1 MRRKLNVK
9 NSYLYIIEDASSV
22 ALPKDLEGRDKF
34 PCIVPGNIETTVAEK
49 EGITDLYFG
58 TNVLALCKYELC
70 DFWYE
75 IVFENDEEFDFITF
89 DGVDV
94 LAEYFL
100 GGKNIGSSDN
110 MFIPHSFDVSDCLK
124 KGENTLFVHI
134 KNPISFASEKEYGAG
149 LWSISDYNYESVYV
163 RKAPHEYGWDICP
176 RAMLGGIFKD
186 VFLEKRRSAEI
197 ESVYFHTLSIDHLG
211 AHVKVIYDLKLS
223 PALYGKTRIV
233 IKGEHG
239 NKSFSL
245 DKTVVFKHGVIDFC
259 IPHSNLVLWNP
270 VGYGNPYLYDVNVE
284 LRCETGDLLAES
296 KLKVGVRTLT
306 LDFDK
311 SGNRKEF
318 LFKANGIPVMVKGTN
333 WVPLDALHSNDKNRL
348 YPALKLLKQ
357 TGCNMVRCWGGN
369 LYESEEFFDFCDE
382 NGIMVWQDFSMAC
395 SVYPNDEEF
404 VKNLKKEIST
414 VVRRIRTH
422 PSLCCYC
429 GDNENDLGMFFNG
442 INVTDYGISRRVIPE
457 TLFDVDPFRPY
468 LPSSP
473 YFTEK
478 ILSSREENDLAENHL
493 WGPRNYFKS
502 KFYLE
507 NKNVFISEIGY
518 HGCPSET
525 SIRKFISEEF
535 VCSRENDEWMLHQ
548 TSPDGK
554 WSEDWNRIK
563 LMAFQVRELFG
574 EIPEDTAEF
583 PLLSQISQAEAIKFF
598 IEFTRVNKWRKT
610 GIIWWNLIDCW
621 PQFSDAVV
629 DYYYEKKLA
638 FHYIVNSQKP
648 LCLIIAEANGW
659 TSNVVLAND
668 GGRNFS
674 GEYRIIDGLT
684 ESTIGAGKFVS
695 RANENAVLCEV
706 DVSKNIEKYFILLA
720 ETDEGEVFVNHY
732 VNIGGALNKE
742 NYRKFLKN
750 FSRYC
755 ADIKL

>member
-34 PCIVPGNIETTVAEK
+34 PCLVPGNIETTVAEK

-94 LAEYFL
+94 LSEYFL

-197 ESVYFHTLSIDHLG
+197 ESVYFHTLSIDHFG

-442 INVTDYGISRRVIPE
+442 INATDYVISRRVIPE

-563 LMAFQVRELFG
+563 LMVFQVRELFG

-674 GEYRIIDGLT
+674 GEYRIID
-684 ESTIGAGKFVS
+684 
-695 RANENAVLCEV
+695 
-706 DVSKNIEKYFILLA
+706 
-720 ETDEGEVFVNHY
+720 
-732 VNIGGALNKE
+732 
-742 NYRKFLKN
+742 
-750 FSRYC
+750 
-755 ADIKL
+755 